1 MTQTHTI
8 PESLAWHE
16 DHLTIL
22 NQQKLPNIEY
32 LHLYK
37 IEDFYEAIALSKVN
51 EAPAMEITAA
61 YGLALAANA
70 VDTEDPQEFV
80 KYFQSYKDYLAS
92 SRPTSENISR
102 TLNRLEKMVR
112 RATSINEAKTD
123 LLHTAIRIHI
133 EVEES
138 YREISSGQ

>member
-1 MTQTHTI
+1 MIQTYTI

-22 NQQKLPNIEY
+22 NQQKLPDIEY

-37 IEDFYEAIALSKVN
+37 IEDFYEAITSSKVN
-51 EAPAMEITAA
+51 QAPAIEVTAA

-70 VDTEDPQEFV
+70 YDTEDPQEFV
-80 KYFQSYKDYLAS
+80 EYFQSHKNYLVS
-92 SRPTSENISR
+92 SRPTAENISR
-102 TLNRLEKMVR
+102 ALNRLEKMVR

-133 EVEES
+133 EVEDS
-138 YREISSGQ
+138 YKGIPLGL